1 MVLVR
6 MLRNGTD
13 VLWNAADAMRDRQC
27 WPGALRLLSGTLA
40 RGPTQTDIITVYA
53 RFSRDAEP
61 GRPVEVCYAW
71 TGGDSHVALVSGYSV
86 DATGGTFVKVNDPAD
101 NIGLISFASLQTA
114 YGLGT
119 WVETFVR
126 IQ

>member
-1 MVLVR
+1 M
-6 MLRNGTD
+6 
-13 VLWNAADAMRDRQC
+13 
-27 WPGALRLLSGTLA
+27 
-40 RGPTQTDIITVYA
+40 ITVYA
-53 RFSRDAEP
+53 RFGRSATHLFGGISFDNLRVEIDVNP

-86 DATGGTFVKVNDPAD
+86 DATGAVFVKVNDPAD

-119 WVETFVR
+119 WVETFVG